1 MGELCT
7 KFFIS
12 SGSAS
17 RRRLGLAWKGKIV
30 ELELDRAYVR
40 SSEAVDF
47 DHGLNVLIG
56 STKKVCKFHEGWLSP
71 KRVQFLAGTIQ
82 QKKNGTKSSNPL
94 DNKGRSWRNE
104 YATVENPDIRVQSP

>member
-40 SSEAVDF
+40 SSEATNF
-47 DHGLNVLIG
+47 DHELNVLIG
-56 STKKVCKFHEGWLSP
+56 STRKVCKSHDG
-71 KRVQFLAGTIQ
+71 
-82 QKKNGTKSSNPL
+82 
-94 DNKGRSWRNE
+94 
-104 YATVENPDIRVQSP
+104 